1 MGGMSSKINRQ
12 SISRGFTLLELLV
25 VIALMAM
32 LLGGIGLYRLNQSA
46 SGRLDAGV
54 RVLSSVASRAR
65 IQAMVTGQPTRLL
78 LNHTDSNSGYL
89 RTILVSELID
99 GEWKANGPVVELPRG
114 ILVVPDNND
123 LLSGDWSGKMSVFSD
138 GGQEVSINADG
149 RGFVDYLYVDFL
161 PSGLA
166 DTFTESDYLSEDV
179 DVSLN
184 APQIYLSVAVRTGPD
199 TVIFESPEQVA
210 GVSISA
216 RGDIRV
222 VSQP

>member
-1 MGGMSSKINRQ
+1 MSSKQNRPLT
-12 SISRGFTLLELLV
+12 SRGFTLSELLV
-25 VIALMAM
+25 VIALMAI
-32 LLGGIGLYRLNQSA
+32 LLGGIGLYRLNQNA

-78 LNHTDSNSGYL
+78 VNHTESNRGYL
-89 RTILVSELID
+89 RTILVSELRE
-99 GEWKANGPVVELPRG
+99 GVWEPNGSVVELPRG
-114 ILVVPDNND
+114 IWVVPDNND
-123 LLSGDWSGKMSVFSD
+123 LLLGDWSGKVSVFSD
-138 GGQEVSINADG
+138 SGQEVRVNADG

-166 DTFTESDYLSEDV
+166 DTFTESDYLSENV

-184 APQIYLSVAVRTGPD
+184 APQIYLSEAVRMGPD
-199 TVIFESPEQVA
+199 AVKFDSPEQVA
-210 GVSISA
+210 GISISV